1 MPALP
6 RLVFAGALGVSLLA
20 QAPAPVP
27 PAAILQFTQ
36 TLDGFGK
43 AGRFAGVA
51 LVTQGDKVLLARN
64 HGMADLAHAE
74 PNGPSTRFNL
84 ASVGKLF
91 TAVSILQL
99 VQAGKVTLDAT
110 VGSYLPDYPN
120 AAVRASVTLRHLLH
134 HASGLDDIFTEA
146 FERAGKERFREPKD
160 FLPLFADKALAFQP
174 GTDFRYSNA
183 GFLVL
188 GLVIEKVS
196 GQSYCEFVQRHVFQ
210 PAAMQD
216 SGFFEADEPTKHLAV
231 GYLPN
236 KARPGQWQTNTFLHV
251 VKGGPAGG
259 GYATAADLDRFV
271 RALVGGKL
279 LDARHT
285 KLALTPQP
293 PGQGESYGVM
303 RIKDRTI
310 LGHSGGFPG
319 IGASV
324 NHCLE
329 TGLTVTLLSN
339 QDRTTWT
346 RLDIAAQRLLA
357 GELPHHADFDFTQ
370 SVIALT
376 AEMGTAEGLAFT
388 KAHPEQNLIG
398 PLVQEAAEEAFWEGR
413 TREGNELLALRKATS
428 REDGASGR

>member
-6 RLVFAGALGVSLLA
+6 RLVFAGALGVSMVA

-27 PAAILQFTQ
+27 PAAITQFAQ

-43 AGRFAGVA
+43 AGHFSGVA
-51 LVTQGDKVLLARN
+51 LVTQGDKVLLERN
-64 HGMADLAHAE
+64 YGMADLAHAE
-74 PNGPSTRFNL
+74 PNGQGTRFNL

-120 AAVRASVTLRHLLH
+120 PAVCESVTLRHLLH

-146 FERAGKERFREPKD
+146 FERASKERFREPKD

-188 GLVIEKVS
+188 GLVIEKMS
-196 GQSYCEFVQRHVFQ
+196 GQSYFEFVQGQVFQ

-236 KARPGQWQTNTFLHV
+236 KNRPGHWLANTFLHV

-279 LDARHT
+279 LDAKHT
-285 KLALTPQP
+285 RLALTPQP
-293 PGQGESYGVM
+293 LAKGRP
-303 RIKDRTI
+303 T
-310 LGHSGGFPG
+310 
-319 IGASV
+319 AS
-324 NHCLE
+324 C
-329 TGLTVTLLSN
+329 G
-339 QDRTTWT
+339 
-346 RLDIAAQRLLA
+346 
-357 GELPHHADFDFTQ
+357 
-370 SVIALT
+370 
-376 AEMGTAEGLAFT
+376 
-388 KAHPEQNLIG
+388 
-398 PLVQEAAEEAFWEGR
+398 
-413 TREGNELLALRKATS
+413 
-428 REDGASGR
+428 

>member
-1 MPALP
+1 M
-6 RLVFAGALGVSLLA
+6 LA
-20 QAPAPVP
+20 QTPAPVP
-27 PAAILQFTQ
+27 PTAIPRFAA

-51 LVTQGDKVLLARN
+51 LITQGDKVLLERN
-64 HGMADLAHAE
+64 YGMADLAHAAA
-74 PNGPSTRFNL
+74 NGPGTRFNL

-110 VGSYLPDYPN
+110 VGSYLPDHPN
-120 AAVRASVTLRHLLH
+120 AAVRESVTLRHLLH
-134 HASGLDDIFTEA
+134 HASGMDDIFTET
-146 FERAGKERFREPKD
+146 FERASKERFREPKD

-174 GTDFRYSNA
+174 GTDLHYSNA

-196 GQSYCEFVQRHVFQ
+196 AKSYFEFVQRNVFQ
-210 PAAMQD
+210 PAAMTD
-216 SGFFEADEPTKHLAV
+216 SGFFEADEPTPRLAV

-236 KARPGQWQTNTFLHV
+236 KARPGRWQSNTFLHV

-279 LDARHT
+279 LDAKHT
-285 KLALTPQP
+285 KLALTPHP
-293 PGQGESYGVM
+293 PGQGEAYGVM
-303 RIKDRTI
+303 RVKDRTI

-329 TGLTVTLLSN
+329 TGLTVILLSN
-339 QDRTTWT
+339 QDRTAWT
-346 RLDIAAQRLLA
+346 LLDIAAQRLLA

-370 SVIALT
+370 SVISIT
-376 AEMGTAEGLAFT
+376 AEKGIAEGLAFLE
-388 KAHPEQNLIG
+388 AHPERNLFG
-398 PLVQEAAEEAFWEGR
+398 ALVKEAAEEALWEGR
-413 TREGNELLALRKATS
+413 TREGADLLSLRKATS
-428 REDGASGR
+428 HEDGASGR